1 MSKGERG
8 KSKGR
13 EGLRKTGRGKEGE
26 KGNGRKKLHSFFGI
40 FRLFFFFFFT
50 SRLNSRSEVAC
61 LNYLTFVPD
70 CLLHTAIQVDPEEDH
85 EDDQRAGK
93 PLL

>member
-1 MSKGERG
+1 MD
-8 KSKGR
+8 
-13 EGLRKTGRGKEGE
+13 E
-26 KGNGRKKLHSFFGI
+26 KNCTHSLEF
-40 FRLFFFFFFT
+40 LDFFFFFFT